1 MQNQIQKELLEV
13 LAKSLVDYPEAVDVR
28 EVEGEQSVI
37 LELRVAEG
45 DMGKVIG
52 KKGRIAQSIRT
63 VMQAAASRENKR
75 VVVEII

>member
-1 MQNQIQKELLEV
+1 MKDLLEV
-13 LAKSLVDYPEAVDVR
+13 IAKSLVDYPESVVVR
-28 EVEGEQSVI
+28 EVDGEQAVT
-37 LELRVAEG
+37 LELRVADG

-75 VVVEII
+75 VIVEIV

>member
-1 MQNQIQKELLEV
+1 MKELLEV
-13 LAKSLVDYPEAVDVR
+13 LATSLVDYPEAVDVR

>member
-1 MQNQIQKELLEV
+1 MKELLEV
-13 LAKSLVDYPEAVDVR
+13 LAKSLVDYPESVDVR
-28 EVEGEQSVI
+28 EVEGEQAI
-37 LELRVAEG
+37 TLELRVADG